1 MTDQATLP
9 QPAGECAPG
18 YEPVRVA
25 FERNF
30 GERGEVGAA
39 VAITVG
45 GELVV
50 DLWAGWTDGMRVR
63 PWQRDTLTNVWS
75 TTKGMTAICA
85 QQLMDRGE
93 LDVDAPVVRYWPE
106 FGAEGKGDIPV
117 RWLLA
122 HRSGVTGVA
131 IDHPVTVED
140 LYDWDRMTALYAAQA
155 PLFEPGT
162 ASGYQ
167 ALSYGYLV
175 GEVIRR
181 IAGQSVGHF
190 FAEHVA
196 GPLGVDFFIGVG
208 DDVLETCSH
217 MIPPAPNPE
226 LESARAAAFA
236 NAGPAALAALANP
249 RLEAGQANHAEWRQA
264 QIPSAN
270 GHGTA
275 RSLAVVYGA
284 LADGSERL
292 MSNTTLA
299 QARKGHGRGI
309 DVVAGVG
316 GDFALGYALGSDE
329 LSFGPNPTAFGHDG
343 FGGSTGFA
351 DPEHGVGF
359 GYVMNQMGPLLR
371 DDPRKMALVAALYD
385 SLDGLGG

>member
-1 MTDQATLP
+1 MTDGTT
-9 QPAGECAPG
+9 APG
-18 YEPVRVA
+18 YEPVRAA

-30 GERGEVGAA
+30 TERGEIGAA
-39 VAITVG
+39 VAITVA

-50 DLWAGWTDGMRVR
+50 DLWAGSADPGRTR
-63 PWQRDTLTNVWS
+63 PWDRDTLTNVWS

-85 QQLMDRGE
+85 HQLMDRGE
-93 LDVDAPVVRYWPE
+93 LDVDAPVVKYWPE
-106 FGAEGKGDIPV
+106 FGAEGKSDIPV

-122 HRSGVTGVA
+122 HRSGVTGVDLA
-131 IDHPVTVED
+131 THPLTVED
-140 LYDWDRMTALYAAQA
+140 LYDWPRMTALLAAQA
-155 PLFEPGT
+155 PFFEPGT

-181 IAGQSVGHF
+181 ITGQTVGEF
-190 FAEHVA
+190 FAANVA
-196 GPLGVDFFIGVG
+196 GPLGVDFHIGIG
-208 DDVLETCSH
+208 DADLDRCSL
-217 MIPPAPNPE
+217 MIEPSPSPE
-226 LESARAAAFA
+226 RESALAAAFA

-249 RLEAGQANHAEWRQA
+249 GLLPAHANDIAWRRAE
-264 QIPSAN
+264 IPSAN

-275 RSLAVVYGA
+275 RAIATVYGA
-284 LADGSERL
+284 LADGSARL
-292 MSNTTLA
+292 MSAETLA
-299 QARKGHGRGI
+299 VARKGHGRGI

-316 GDFALGYALGSDE
+316 GDFALGYTLGSDE
-329 LSFGPNPTAFGHDG
+329 RSFGPNALAFGHDG

-371 DDPRKMALVAALYD
+371 DDPRKMALVTALYA
-385 SLDGLGG
+385 SLR

>member
-1 MTDQATLP
+1 MTDGTTAPRP
-9 QPAGECAPG
+9 QGRCAPG
-18 YEPVRVA
+18 YEPVRAA

-30 GERGEVGAA
+30 TERGEIGAA
-39 VAITVG
+39 VAITVAG
-45 GELVV
+45 ALVV
-50 DLWAGWTDGMRVR
+50 DLWAGSVDAGRTR
-63 PWQRDTLTNVWS
+63 PWERDTLTNVWS

-85 QQLMDRGE
+85 HQLMDSGE
-93 LDVDAPVVRYWPE
+93 LDVDAPVVKYWPE
-106 FGAEGKGDIPV
+106 FGAEGKSDIPV

-122 HRSGVTGVA
+122 HRSGVTGVDPA
-131 IDHPVTVED
+131 THPLTVED
-140 LYDWDRMTALYAAQA
+140 LYDWPRMTALLAAQA
-155 PLFEPGT
+155 PFFEPGT

-181 IAGQSVGHF
+181 ITGQTVGEF
-190 FAEHVA
+190 FAANVA
-196 GPLGVDFFIGVG
+196 GPLGVDFHIGIG
-208 DDVLETCSH
+208 DADVDRCSL
-217 MIPPAPNPE
+217 MIEPPPDPE
-226 LESARAAAFA
+226 LDSALAAAFA

-249 RLEAGQANHAEWRQA
+249 RPMPAHANDIAWRRAE
-264 QIPSAN
+264 IPSAN

-275 RSLAVVYGA
+275 RAIATVYGA
-284 LADGSERL
+284 LADGSTRL
-292 MSNTTLA
+292 MSAETLA
-299 QARKGHGRGI
+299 VARKGHGRGI

-329 LSFGPNPTAFGHDG
+329 HSFGPNVLAFGHDG

-371 DDPRKMALVAALYD
+371 DDPRKMALVAALYA
-385 SLDGLGG
+385 SLR